1 MSITVACEGG
11 SNRTD
16 CVRDSLLSGVYE
28 IESRF
33 LAFGGHAQWKI
44 LMEQSEAAREE
55 AFCRGYYE
63 GREGMKMLDFRLQ
76 TAGSILNQ
84 KGLWQWRKSR
94 TVL

>member
-1 MSITVACEGG
+1 M
-11 SNRTD
+11 
-16 CVRDSLLSGVYE
+16 RDSLLSGVYE

-44 LMEQSEAAREE
+44 LVEQSEAAREE

-63 GREGMKMLDFRLQ
+63 GREGMKMPDFRLQ
-76 TAGSILNQ
+76 TAGIILNK